1 MTTQFASILKIKI
14 CSSIPIF
21 SCMHDS
27 ENIFFLILDSRNFP
41 PQQYHCQEGLHSRC
55 FHDFSTHI
63 PLIHFS
69 LTKNVLSYFRDK
81 KKAGYGTKYKLSL
94 RLPNSMFGR
103 CVSVEFDG
111 AELHIYT
118 KLVIKHSTT

>member
-41 PQQYHCQEGLHSRC
+41 PQQYHCQEGLHSRYVFMILVPT
-55 FHDFSTHI
+55 FHSFIFH
-63 PLIHFS
+63 
-69 LTKNVLSYFRDK
+69 
-81 KKAGYGTKYKLSL
+81 
-94 RLPNSMFGR
+94 
-103 CVSVEFDG
+103 
-111 AELHIYT
+111 
-118 KLVIKHSTT
+118 